1 LRDESCGPRAHLP
14 AGRFDRAVYDASRSG
29 LPADHQILRRRLLET
44 SGYAESAQPSFF
56 GPEIVKQDNEIVAVV
71 RKRLK
76 DVARFSFV
84 PESLPMKNSANT
96 VLRLSRSR

>member
-1 LRDESCGPRAHLP
+1 MHRDQVCERMTKFCGDDSWKP
-14 AGRFDRAVYDASRSG
+14 AAC
-29 LPADHQILRRRLLET
+29 T
-44 SGYAESAQPSFF
+44 ESAQPSFF